1 MSYYTRQT
9 VNVTLKLDRECTHYT
24 HSSERMFGALSDCGA
39 GKGAMGYLT
48 DLHKV
53 LEVNPLDRKYAEKF
67 GDDSSSEWHVVVRRA
82 SEDATG
88 MHKRGTVVT

>member
-1 MSYYTRQT
+1 
-9 VNVTLKLDRECTHYT
+9 
-24 HSSERMFGALSDCGA
+24 
-39 GKGAMGYLT
+39 MGYLT

-67 GDDSSSEWHVVVRRA
+67 GDDSSSEWHVVVRRD